1 MLNFYARVY
10 LQWIA
15 GTPAVLQIYG
25 IHASSTVLLFS
36 RQTGEPQI
44 NISSTPPSNKLSI
57 GAAINLTCT
66 AWQSNELA
74 KNPWTRPYIIEWFD
88 PQDKRIGGQCRAEWP
103 TAIMKCPLKVGA
115 LTNGTVGNY
124 TCRARN
130 VYNYCSTK
138 KIQIGLQ
145 GKLEKPE

>member
-1 MLNFYARVY
+1 MLNFYAHVY

-145 GKLEKPE
+145 GK